1 MPSHYF
7 EKRRSQSLLG
17 AFSLTLWIIGLF
29 AFSGCASVA
38 PQNVEDALAD
48 LELAVQ
54 HLESGID
61 VLRQDPA
68 LEEAARDFLLAY
80 GDLQNA
86 RADLLGRQPERS
98 CIDRC
103 TDCQNDNAK
112 HCKACPVFSCLSNCS
127 AGHHPVCLYG
137 CTPGGDCPYG
147 NVGTKEGLAHQ
158 RIDNLPSCRGAPR
171 DYKALAEK
179 LIEPLSKIEA
189 VLDGYGDGA
198 SSAAASMAEIEGIM
212 GPLESCGSRCDNCGH
227 CHSGQNDCHAN
238 GCCDPVDCWD
248 NCLEKQHPVC
258 CAGC

>member
-7 EKRRSQSLLG
+7 SKRLSQSLLG
-17 AFSLTLWIIGLF
+17 AFSLMLWILCLF
-29 AFSGCASVA
+29 AFSGCTTVA
-38 PQNVEDALAD
+38 PQNVEAALAD
-48 LELAVQ
+48 LEKAAE
-54 HLESGID
+54 HLEAGIQ
-61 VLRQDPA
+61 VLAQDPA

-86 RADLLGRQPERS
+86 RADLLGREPEKS

-103 TDCQNDNAK
+103 TSCQNDNAN

-147 NVGTKEGLAHQ
+147 NPDGVGTLLERSDTAQVCGGK
-158 RIDNLPSCRGAPR
+158 PR

-179 LIEPLSKIEA
+179 LIKPLSGIEE
-189 VLDGYGDGA
+189 VLDDYGEGA
-198 SSAAASMAEIEGIM
+198 SSAEASMAEIEGLM
-212 GPLESCGSRCDNCGH
+212 GPFESCGSRCNACNH
-227 CHSGQNDCHAN
+227 CHNHTDDCEAN